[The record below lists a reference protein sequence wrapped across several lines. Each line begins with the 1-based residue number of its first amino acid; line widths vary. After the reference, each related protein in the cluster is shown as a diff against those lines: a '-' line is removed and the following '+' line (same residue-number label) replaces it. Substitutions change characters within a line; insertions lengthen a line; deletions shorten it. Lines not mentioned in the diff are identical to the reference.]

1 MGNIRKKTRTVSG
14 KLYTYY
20 EARYTEGYD
29 PGTGKQIQRSI
40 SGKTQ
45 KEVAKD
51 INVSPQTFNT
61 WCQGIALPR
70 MGKVQKLA
78 DYFGV
83 NKSDLIEEKE
93 DTVDETYYFNE
104 DARELA
110 EFMFKNPE
118 YKVLFDASRKVKKED
133 IAFVKQMID
142 RVRGDV
148 DDTGC

>member
-1 MGNIRKKTRTVSG
+1 MSENEQKIIFSRNLL
-14 KLYTYY
+14 KLLS
-20 EARYTEGYD
+20 A
-29 PGTGKQIQRSI
+29 QN
-40 SGKTQ
+40 KTQ
-45 KEVAKD
+45 KEVAD
-51 INVSPQTFNT
+51 AIGVSPQTFNT

-93 DTVDETYYFNE
+93 DTADETYYFNE

-142 RVRGDV
+142 RMRGDV